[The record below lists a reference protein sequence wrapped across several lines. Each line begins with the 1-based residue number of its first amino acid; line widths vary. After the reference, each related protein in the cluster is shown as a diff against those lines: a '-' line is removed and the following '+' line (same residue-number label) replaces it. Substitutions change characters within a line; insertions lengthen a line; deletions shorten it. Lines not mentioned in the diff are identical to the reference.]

1 MQETREFKEMCDQL
15 LHEQLQETNKY
26 KEMCD
31 QLLCQEKE
39 SNESL
44 R

>member
-1 MQETREFKEMCDQL
+1 MQETRELEMCDQL